1 MQPSFAPE
9 EYAAIAAPLR
19 ETIAADR
26 FPLSPRVGSLKAI
39 LDKLD
44 PPAPTSVPFPPAK
57 PAGEP
62 SMVVARM
69 RGTRRRRR

>member
-1 MQPSFAPE
+1 MTIELTDQDKDAL
-9 EYAAIAAPLR
+9 AALLR

-26 FPLSPRVGSLKAI
+26 FPPSPRIRSLKAI

-44 PPAPTSVPFPPAK
+44 PPAPPKAVYPPMK

-69 RGTRRRRR
+69 RNPKRRR